1 MIISAKLGFLLCFLM
16 PLRFRGVVSEGNPR
30 GTDVMR
36 LVRRDIVFFNPGE
49 GVVEEE
55 DVRGK
60 REREESGRRE
70 V

>member
-1 MIISAKLGFLLCFLM
+1 MKISAKLGFLLCFLM

-55 DVRGK
+55 GGERGK
-60 REREESGRRE
+60 REVRE
-70 V
+70 VREM